1 MNIFTIFINIMT
13 KQEEELILF
22 KNYDIMKLLQKREE
36 TGACLYRQ
44 VFKRGTAGLT
54 VGKR

>member
-36 TGACLYRQ
+36 TGAGAACTVRFLN
-44 VFKRGTAGLT
+44 GTQKG
-54 VGKR
+54 